1 MDANLMHISYEAGIL
16 EDPATTPPDRMWLM
30 TTDPI
35 EAPNSPEVIEICYKN
50 GIPSSTSIDGNIIKG
65 DLLIFEALN
74 KVACKHGVGR
84 LDIIESRFVGM
95 KSRGC
100 YETPAGTLILVSHK
114 GNRVWQ
120 PWLFK
125 VRS

>member
-1 MDANLMHISYEAGIL
+1 MHISYEAGIL
-16 EDPATTPPDRMWLM
+16 EDPAISPPDRMWLM
-30 TTDPI
+30 TTDPVN
-35 EAPNSPEVIEICYKN
+35 APNTPEIIEINYQN
-50 GIPSSTSIDGNIIKG
+50 GIPSSTKIEGAIIEG
-65 DLLIFEALN
+65 DLAIFEALN

-114 GNRVWQ
+114 GYYVEN
-120 PWLFK
+120 FEM
-125 VRS
+125 